1 MLSTQPKTIERSVPS
16 RVRIEWGDGEQ
27 SLFSAADLR
36 RVCPCAACVSEATGI
51 RTHDPKSVPE
61 DLTQANLHLIGN
73 YAVSM
78 QFSDGHSTGI
88 FTFQFLRNFDS
99 ERSGR

>member
-1 MLSTQPKTIERSVPS
+1 MLSHQPKVIERSVPT
-16 RVRIEWGDGEQ
+16 RVSIEWGDGVKNV
-27 SLFSAADLR
+27 FSAAELR

-51 RTHDPKSVPE
+51 RTHDPAGVPD
-61 DLTQANLHLIGN
+61 DLEQSDLHLVGN

-78 QFSDGHSTGI
+78 RFSDGHSAGI
-88 FTFQFLRNFDS
+88 FTFAFLRALES